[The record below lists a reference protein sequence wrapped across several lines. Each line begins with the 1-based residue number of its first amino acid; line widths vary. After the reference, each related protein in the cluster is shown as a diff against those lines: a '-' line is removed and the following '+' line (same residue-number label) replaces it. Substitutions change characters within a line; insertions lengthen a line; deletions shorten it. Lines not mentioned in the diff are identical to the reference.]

1 MRILHPTFQVLCL
14 VAGAVLVAGCG
25 SSGGPPAAAPTSAP
39 TSPTA
44 APSRPL
50 PAPVPPTASTPIQP
64 QPTGPTRARTSD
76 LSAELAW
83 VEGAA
88 GSRYSAIVLTNR
100 SQRTHTIY
108 GYGGLQLLD
117 ARGHTVPTRQV
128 RDHTTRPTQV
138 VLRPGMSAHADLHW
152 SAVGQG
158 SDNQTGTC
166 RPEPAFLLVTP
177 PDETRSLR
185 IPWNAGPVCAQG
197 AIIQGPYTAGRP
209 EWTGTGSASVPAAV
223 VARATPGAGSGEVAV
238 GWAAVPRATGYRVI
252 RTTAAGAQLRV
263 VADFT
268 ITTGRIA
275 AAPEVVNVWS
285 AQHSYVPDRGR
296 LTQVDRS
303 GRFEYVDV
311 GTGRRYYRVL
321 AYNSAGSGPLSA
333 VTGAIPPGGTE

>member
-1 MRILHPTFQVLCL
+1 MRILRPTRVLCL

-25 SSGGPPAAAPTSAP
+25 SSGGPPAAAPTSEP

-50 PAPVPPTASTPIQP
+50 PAPVPPTASTTVQP

-76 LSAELAW
+76 LSADLAW

-100 SQRTHTIY
+100 SQRTHSSY

-117 ARGHTVPTRQV
+117 ARGRTVPTRQV
-128 RDHTTRPTQV
+128 RDRTTRPSQV

-152 SAVGQG
+152 SAVAQG
-158 SDNQTGTC
+158 SDSQTGTC
-166 RPEPAFLLVTP
+166 QPEPAFLLVTP

-185 IPWNAGPVCAQG
+185 IRWNAGPVCAQG
-197 AIIQGPYTAGRP
+197 LIIQRPYTAGRP
-209 EWTGTGSASVPAAV
+209 GQTGTGSASVPASV
-223 VARATPGAGSGEVAV
+223 VARATPGGGSGEVAV

-263 VADFT
+263 VADFD
-268 ITTGRIA
+268 ITTGRTT
-275 AAPEVVNVWS
+275 AAPEVVNIWS

-303 GRFEYVDV
+303 ARFEYVDV
-311 GTGRRYYRVL
+311 GASRRYYRVL
-321 AYNSAGSGPLSA
+321 AYNSAGNGPLSA
-333 VTGAIPPGGTE
+333 VTGALPPGGTG